1 MKEHLISDQESGR
14 ETIIA
19 SAMKISVVIP
29 AFNEATRLPESLE
42 KVCAFLAARYG
53 DGTDSYEVVVVDDGS
68 DDGTTQVSQRYEE
81 RGVRVVTLAENRGKG
96 AALKAGVLSSRGETV
111 LLCDADLSTPIED
124 LVRLEA
130 KLAVADLVVGSRAV
144 AESDI
149 VFRQPFYREWM
160 GKVFNGIVRFLGIT
174 GVRDTQCGFKLMQ
187 GVAGRALF
195 QQLTVDR
202 FAFDVELIWLAQR
215 HGYRVAEVGVTWA
228 NSAASKV
235 DPVTDSISMFLD
247 VIRLR
252 LRHRKTP
259 RG

>member
-1 MKEHLISDQESGR
+1 
-14 ETIIA
+14 
-19 SAMKISVVIP
+19 MKISVVIP

-42 KVCAFLAARYG
+42 KVCSFLATRYG
-53 DGTDSYEVVVVDDGS
+53 NGNVDYEVVVVDDGS
-68 DDGTTQVSQRYEE
+68 DDETALVAQRFEG
-81 RGVRVVTLAENRGKG
+81 RGVRVVALAENRGKG

-130 KLAVADLVVGSRAV
+130 RLAEADLVVGSRAV
-144 AESDI
+144 ADADI

-160 GKVFNGIVRFLGIT
+160 GKVFNRIVRLLGIT
-174 GVRDTQCGFKLMQ
+174 GIKDTQCGFKLMQ
-187 GVAGRALF
+187 GEAGRTLF

-235 DPVTDSISMFLD
+235 DPVTDSFSMFLD

-259 RG
+259 PR